1 MRTILSIIFCL
12 SLLIAEAQETNYAA
26 AYKII
31 DSLILKERLTKT
43 AIDKVDQ
50 LYKKAVAEKQEAEQ
64 IKALVYKADLEN
76 EVTEDGFINTINI
89 FKGALRKTI
98 SGVMQAV
105 LHTIMAKKYNDY
117 YNNQRWVLLKKKPG
131 INNPSKTV

>member
-1 MRTILSIIFCL
+1 MRIILSLFFCL
-12 SLLIAEAQETNYAA
+12 PILIAKAQQSKETNYTA

-50 LYKKAVAEKQEAEQ
+50 LYKKAVVEKQEAEQ

-76 EVTEDGFINTINI
+76 ELTEEGFNNTLSI
-89 FKGALRKTI
+89 FKGALKKANSPI
-98 SGVMQAV
+98 MQAV
-105 LHTIMAKKYNDY
+105 
-117 YNNQRWVLLKKKPG
+117 
-131 INNPSKTV
+131 

>member
-1 MRTILSIIFCL
+1 MRTILSIFFCL
-12 SLLIAEAQETNYAA
+12 SLLIAEAQQTKETNYAA

-76 EVTEDGFINTINI
+76 EVTEEGFINTVTI
-89 FKGALRKTI
+89 FKGALRKTN

-117 YNNQRWVLLKKKPG
+117 YNNQSWVLLKKKNLG
-131 INNPSKTV
+131 